1 MMVDNNRGESPLDD
15 GVHTSPRVYDTPAY
29 TTSSATVDGVGP
41 EPSLG
46 ELISS
51 LSEDFSTLV
60 RKEIKLAKVET
71 QESIA
76 HASRSVTM
84 MVAGGLIAYAGLIVL
99 LLGLAV
105 LVGQAINSYW
115 LAGLLVGVVVIG
127 VGAIL
132 LSSGRASLK
141 QVTVTPEQTIETLK
155 EDARFVKE
163 KVL

>member
-1 MMVDNNRGESPLDD
+1 MADINRGERPSD
-15 GVHTSPRVYDTPAY
+15 GSVRTTPRVYETPPSY
-29 TTSSATVDGVGP
+29 TAPVTPVDGMGP
-41 EPSLG
+41 EPTLG

-51 LSEDFSTLV
+51 LSEDFSNLV

-71 QESIA
+71 QESIS
-76 HASRSVTM
+76 HASRSVGM
-84 MVAGGLIAYAGLIVL
+84 MVAGGLVAYAGLIVL

-115 LAGLLVGVVVIG
+115 LAGLLVGIVVIG
-127 VGAIL
+127 LGAIL

-141 QVTVTPEQTIETLK
+141 QVTVTPEKTIETLK

-163 KVL
+163 KVS